1 MSRPVSRRGDG
12 AAAARLL
19 SPSHWRRTLQTG
31 SQWMWI
37 APMLIFLGVFF
48 FYPLG
53 RVVYLSLFDAT
64 LLNPAARHFIG
75 LDNFRWLTTFELP
88 GYEGIFFANV
98 LLRSLVW
105 IGLSVALKFGL
116 GLGGA
121 LLLNQSLRGSS
132 LYRSLAVLPWGLP
145 WAIAAMTWGW
155 TLNTQFGLVNGFL
168 QRTFGLEA
176 PISFLGQPLSAF
188 LSTVVIDSWIG
199 LPFMVIMI
207 LAGLQAV
214 NQALVDA
221 AMVDGAG
228 AWRRFTAV
236 IWPEIR
242 GISLT
247 ATLLST
253 VWTFNSFDPIWV
265 LTRGGPLQATETL
278 PIAIYDIGFRQLR
291 LGGFGKA
298 SAMVVVQILLV
309 SLLAYFYVRLIRQE
323 GVSK

>member
-1 MSRPVSRRGDG
+1 MSRPVSRAG
-12 AAAARLL
+12 ARAAVGRPSSTSRFHRLL
-19 SPSHWRRTLQTG
+19 LKV
-31 SQWMWI
+31 SQWIWV
-37 APMLIFLGVFF
+37 APMLIFLAVFF
-48 FYPLG
+48 FYPLYQ
-53 RVVYLSLFDAT
+53 VISLSFFDAT
-64 LLNPAARHFIG
+64 MLNPSVKRFVG
-75 LDNFRWLTTFELP
+75 LDNFRWLATFKMP
-88 GYEGIFFANV
+88 GYDGVFFFDV
-98 LLRSLVW
+98 LLRSFLW

-116 GLGGA
+116 GLSGA

-168 QRTFGLEA
+168 QRVFGLTA

-199 LPFMVIMI
+199 LPFMVVMM

-214 NQALVDA
+214 NKELVDA

-228 AWRRFTAV
+228 TWQRFTAV

-291 LGGFGKA
+291 LGGLGKA
-298 SAMVVVQILLV
+298 SAMVVAQILLV
-309 SLLAYFYVRLIRQE
+309 SLLAYFYLRLLRQE
-323 GVSK
+323 DVSK